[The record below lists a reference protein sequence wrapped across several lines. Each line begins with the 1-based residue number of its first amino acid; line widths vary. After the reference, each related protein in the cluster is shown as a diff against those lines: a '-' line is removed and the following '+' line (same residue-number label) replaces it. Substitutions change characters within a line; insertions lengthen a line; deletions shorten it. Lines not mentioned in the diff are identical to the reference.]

1 MFGVCFF
8 LSTPIYV
15 MSNILDSGFNYKQSM
30 DYRIGQEE
38 TTNLP

>member
-8 LSTPIYV
+8 FYQFLY
-15 MSNILDSGFNYKQSM
+15 ILDSGFNYKQSM
-30 DYRIGQEE
+30 DYRIDQEE